1 MAVTPTSSGLPWWW
15 PHLVTGVCAVALIV
29 LGGLDHLVA
38 HDRWG
43 TVTDFALIFGGAA
56 AGGVDIG
63 HYFGWQQTPP
73 KS

>member
-1 MAVTPTSSGLPWWW
+1 
-15 PHLVTGVCAVALIV
+15 LIV